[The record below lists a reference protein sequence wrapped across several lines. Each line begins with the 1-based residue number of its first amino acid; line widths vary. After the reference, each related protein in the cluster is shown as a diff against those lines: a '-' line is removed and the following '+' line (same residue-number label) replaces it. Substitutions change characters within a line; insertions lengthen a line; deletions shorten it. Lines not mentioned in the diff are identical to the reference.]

1 LIPGSKFLL
10 LAVGRRCPANNSPP
24 RERAKRSAAARVAA
38 GTRQQWEVRAR
49 DFDDAWT
56 AGRPLIGPRM
66 VAGGFHA
73 HHEAQPAH
81 KTTDPSPPAR
91 ASGLPWQPCNVPG
104 PSLSCVPSQTLP
116 VPKWSWL
123 CGSCLLP
130 PAEAKEAGKG
140 TEWKGTCTLGSAK
153 AVQFPRHA
161 PKEKDE
167 RSTVPLVPAVQKR
180 QLRCVR
186 PRGGER
192 GECQCCFTPSMARA
206 PCGLPSPCLGCLGH
220 RWR

>member
-1 LIPGSKFLL
+1 MIPGSKFLL

-81 KTTDPSPPAR
+81 KTTDPSPLPERVVCPGSR
-91 ASGLPWQPCNVPG
+91 ATCLALPYHASHLKHSPSPNGLGCADRVCCRQRRQKR
-104 PSLSCVPSQTLP
+104 L
-116 VPKWSWL
+116 
-123 CGSCLLP
+123 
-130 PAEAKEAGKG
+130 GKG
-140 TEWKGTCTLGSAK
+140 PNGRALALWARRKQCNFRDTHRRKKTSGPLFRWSRLSRNGS
-153 AVQFPRHA
+153 
-161 PKEKDE
+161 
-167 RSTVPLVPAVQKR
+167 
-180 QLRCVR
+180 
-186 PRGGER
+186 
-192 GECQCCFTPSMARA
+192 
-206 PCGLPSPCLGCLGH
+206 
-220 RWR
+220 